1 VAATAQ
7 LKALAEQ
14 LTQLVA
20 EMEAMEES
28 VPEGEVMSEED
39 SVRLADLDDKATK
52 VRSRI
57 EFFEKRLAKEGELR
71 AVLNRCAPA
80 VAAGTDKLKS
90 ATGTDEQES
99 RAMGVKIDSIEWARP
114 KAYGSLRAFKG
125 PDAEQRALRAGMHIR
140 GYILGDTAARQWCIA
155 NNVGQEMR
163 AQSSS
168 INDAGG
174 VLVTPEFSNEVIRL
188 VEEYGVIPTA
198 FKRTPMGSESL
209 FVRRRIS
216 GLTARPLGESQA
228 PSSSDIKYNSVELTA
243 KAWGHGNVTPNS
255 LIEDSPIS
263 MADEL
268 VIESSLAFAKAFDE
282 AGFIGDGTS
291 TYNGVEGITIKIVRS
306 DYSKSVVTAATGHNT
321 FGTLDI
327 PDFVS
332 VVSRLP
338 QYVRQ
343 PKWYISPAGYGTA
356 MLRLMAAAGGNAKAD
371 IAGGFPDQFMGYPV
385 VKVLPM
391 VSDLTS
397 TGGKVLALFGD
408 LTLSSTF
415 GERRSV
421 SLKTDTSR
429 YVELDQTYTFATTRV
444 AIVTHD
450 LGSTT
455 EAGPVIALKA
465 AA

>member
-1 VAATAQ
+1 MAATAQ
-7 LKALAEQ
+7 LKALAEE
-14 LTQLVA
+14 LAKIVA
-20 EMEAMEES
+20 EMETMEES
-28 VPEGEVMSEED
+28 VPEGEIMAEED
-39 SVRLADLDDKATK
+39 SVRLAELDDKATK
-52 VRSRI
+52 LRSRI
-57 EFFEKRLAKEGELR
+57 EFFEKRIAKEGELR
-71 AVLNRCAPA
+71 AVLHRCAPA
-80 VAAGTDKLKS
+80 FDNDKSKPAAGT
-90 ATGTDEQES
+90 TEQES
-99 RAMGVKIDSIEWARP
+99 RAMGAKIDSIEWAKP

-140 GYILGDTAARQWCIA
+140 AYVLGDAEARRWCMDNGVTSA
-155 NNVGQEMR
+155 EMR
-163 AQSSS
+163 AQSQG
-168 INDAGG
+168 INDLGA
-174 VLVTPEFSNEVIRL
+174 VWSIPEFSNEVIRL
-188 VEEYGVIPTA
+188 VEEFNVVPTA
-198 FKRTPMGSESL
+198 FKRTPMGGESM

-228 PSSSDIKYNSVELTA
+228 PTNSDIKYNSVEIIA
-243 KAWGHGNVTPNS
+243 KAWGHGNVTPNA

-268 VIESSLAFAKAFDE
+268 AIESALAFGKAFDE
-282 AGFIGDGTS
+282 AAFIGDGTS
-291 TYNGVEGITIKIVRS
+291 TYNGVEGITVKIARS
-306 DYSKSVVTAATGHNT
+306 DFSKSVVTAATGHNT

-356 MLRLMAAAGGNAKAD
+356 MLRLMAGAGGNAKAD
-371 IAGGFPDQFMGYPV
+371 LAGGFPDQFMGYPV

-391 VSDLTS
+391 ESALTS
-397 TGGKVLALFGD
+397 TGGKILALFGD
-408 LTLSSTF
+408 LSLSSTF
-415 GERRSV
+415 GERRGV
-421 SLKTDTSR
+421 TLKTDTSR

>member
-1 VAATAQ
+1 MAATAQ

-14 LTQLVA
+14 LTQIVA

-39 SVRLADLDDKATK
+39 SLRLAELDDKATK

-57 EFFEKRLAKEGELR
+57 EFFERRLAKEGELR
-71 AVLNRCAPA
+71 AVLNRCAP
-80 VAAGTDKLKS
+80 VIDKQTDKTPES
-90 ATGTDEQES
+90 ES
-99 RAMGVKIDSIEWARP
+99 RSMGNAKIDSIEWARP

-140 GYILGDTAARQWCIA
+140 GYILGDAAARQWCLA
-155 NNVGQEMR
+155 NNVGQELR
-163 AQSSS
+163 AQSAG

-188 VEEYGVIPTA
+188 VEEHGVIPTA

-209 FVRRRIS
+209 FVRRRIT

-228 PSSSDIKYNSVELTA
+228 PTNSDIKYNSVELTA
-243 KAWGHGNVTPNS
+243 KPWGHGNVTPNS

-268 VIESSLAFAKAFDE
+268 AIESSLAFAKAFDE

-291 TYNGVEGITIKIVRS
+291 AYNGVEGVTIKIVKS
-306 DYSKSVVTAATGHNT
+306 DYSKSVVTAAAGHNT

-356 MLRLMAAAGGNAKAD
+356 MLRLMALAGGNAKAD
-371 IAGGFPDQFMGYPV
+371 LAGGFPDQFMGYPV

-415 GERRSV
+415 GERRAV

-429 YVELDQTYTFATTRV
+429 YVELDQTFTFATTRV

>member
-1 VAATAQ
+1 MAATAQ
-7 LKALAEQ
+7 LKALAEE
-14 LTQLVA
+14 LSKIVA

-39 SVRLADLDDKATK
+39 SVRLTELDDKATK
-52 VRSRI
+52 LRTRI
-57 EFFEKRLAKEGELR
+57 EFFEKRIAKEGELR
-71 AVLNRCAPA
+71 AVLHRCAPA
-80 VAAGTDKLKS
+80 FDNDGDKSKAGT
-90 ATGTDEQES
+90 TEQES
-99 RAMGVKIDSIEWARP
+99 RAMGAKIDSIEWAKP
-114 KAYGSLRAFKG
+114 KAYGTLRAFKG

-140 GYILGDTAARQWCIA
+140 AFVLGDAEARRWCMDHGV
-155 NNVGQEMR
+155 NCEVR
-163 AQSSS
+163 AQSQG
-168 INDAGG
+168 INDLGA
-174 VLVTPEFSNEVIRL
+174 VWSTPEFSNEVIRL
-188 VEEYGVIPTA
+188 VEEYNVVPTA
-198 FKRTPMGSESL
+198 FKRTPMGSESM

-228 PSSSDIKYNSVELTA
+228 PTNSDIKYNSVEITA

-268 VIESSLAFAKAFDE
+268 AIESALAFGKAFDE
-282 AGFIGDGTS
+282 AAFIGDGTS
-291 TYNGVEGITIKIVRS
+291 TYNGVEGIAVKIARS
-306 DYSKSVVTAATGHNT
+306 DFSRSVVTAATSHNT
-321 FGTLDI
+321 FATLDI
-327 PDFVS
+327 PDFVA

-356 MLRLMAAAGGNAKAD
+356 MIRLMAAAGGNAKAD
-371 IAGGFPDQFMGYPV
+371 LAGGFPDQFMGYPV

-391 VSDLTS
+391 ESGLTG
-397 TGGKVLALFGD
+397 TGGKILALFGD
-408 LTLSSTF
+408 LSLSSTF
-415 GERRSV
+415 GERRGV
-421 SLKTDTSR
+421 TLKTDTSR